1 MHKPLEEGIHKM
13 NKRKAS
19 LAAAAAGVIAG
30 ATGLSLLAMP
40 AGAGQPPSLPEIS
53 AESLVEQVLQS
64 DPGAFGGTVEVDNK
78 LGLPALAEIP
88 QLADGKHSAR
98 IWTDGENKF
107 RLALP
112 NGQSE
117 QTIVS
122 DGATTWSWNSADN
135 QVTKSEHKP
144 GDEHGEAPAEAR
156 SVDPATAA
164 KDIVGLTKEF
174 SDISVDGTARVAN
187 RAAYELVLA
196 PKASEKTLIREVRIA
211 VDAELKMPLR
221 VAVLT
226 NGTAEPAGTVG
237 FREINVGPQDPA
249 LFTFT
254 PPANAE
260 VTTPEAKERE
270 RGERPEVGLEQALQ
284 GENPQIFGSGW
295 DAVVGAR
302 IPGDAMT
309 QVPAEAQGLV
319 DRVTKKVSG
328 AWGSGQLF
336 TTKVATILIADDG
349 RVVAGAVPEQ
359 VLFDTIG
366 QVK

>member
-1 MHKPLEEGIHKM
+1 M
-13 NKRKAS
+13 NKRKVT
-19 LAAAAAGVIAG
+19 LAAAAAGVLTG
-30 ATGLSLLAMP
+30 AAGLSLLAMP
-40 AGAGQPPSLPEIS
+40 AGAGQPPSLPAIAPET
-53 AESLVEQVLQS
+53 LVEQVLTS
-64 DPGAFGGTVEVDNK
+64 KPGAFGGTVEVDNK
-78 LGLPALAEIP
+78 LGLPSISEIP

-98 IWTDGENKF
+98 IWTDGNGKL

-117 QTIVS
+117 QTIVD
-122 DGATTWSWNSADN
+122 DGTTTWSWNSADN
-135 QVTKSEHKP
+135 EVTKSEHKA
-144 GDEHGEAPAEAR
+144 EEAKAEKPESAEQKAI
-156 SVDPATAA
+156 DPATAA
-164 KDIVGLTKEF
+164 KEIVTLTKEF

-226 NGTAEPAGTVG
+226 NGTNEPAGTVG
-237 FREINVGPQDPA
+237 FREINVGPQDA
-249 LFTFT
+249 KLFEFT
-254 PPANAE
+254 PPANAK
-260 VTTPEAKERE
+260 VTTPEAKEQAGRDK
-270 RGERPEVGLEQALQ
+270 PELGIEQALQ
-284 GENPQIFGSGW
+284 GEDPQIFGTGW
-295 DAVVGAR
+295 DTVIGAR
-302 IPGDAMT
+302 IPAEAMS

-319 DRVTKKVSG
+319 DRFTKKVSG
-328 AWGSGQLF
+328 SWGSGKLF
-336 TTKVATILIADDG
+336 NTKVATVLIADDG

>member
-1 MHKPLEEGIHKM
+1 MI
-13 NKRKAS
+13 NRKVT
-19 LAAAAAGVIAG
+19 LAAAAAGVVTG
-30 ATGLSLLAMP
+30 AAGLSLLAMP
-40 AGAGQPPSLPEIS
+40 AGAGQPPSLPDIAPEK
-53 AESLVEQVLQS
+53 LVEQVLTS
-64 DPGAFGGTVEVDNK
+64 KPGAFGGTVEVDNK
-78 LGLPALAEIP
+78 LGLPAIGEIP

-98 IWTDGENKF
+98 IWTDGNGKL

-117 QTIVS
+117 QTIVD
-122 DGATTWSWNSADN
+122 DGSTTWSWNSQN
-135 QVTKSEHKP
+135 NEVTKSEHKADKEVKP
-144 GDEHGEAPAEAR
+144 VNEQKAI
-156 SVDPATAA
+156 DPATAA
-164 KDIVGLTKEF
+164 KEIVNQTKEF

-187 RAAYELVLA
+187 RAAYELVLT

-211 VDAELKMPLR
+211 VDSELKMPLR

-237 FREINVGPQDPA
+237 FSQINVGPQDSK
-249 LFTFT
+249 LFEFT
-254 PPANAE
+254 PPANAK
-260 VTTPEAKERE
+260 VTTPEAKEQKRRHE
-270 RGERPEVGLEQALQ
+270 PELGLEQALN
-284 GENPQIFGSGW
+284 GKDPQIFGTGW
-295 DAVVGAR
+295 DSVVGAK
-302 IPGDAMT
+302 IPAEAMT

-319 DRVTKKVSG
+319 DRFTKKVSG
-328 AWGSGQLF
+328 SWGSGKLF

>member
-1 MHKPLEEGIHKM
+1 M
-13 NKRKAS
+13 NKRKVT
-19 LAAAAAGVIAG
+19 LAAAAAGVLTG

-40 AGAGQPPSLPEIS
+40 AGAGQPPSLPPVAPET
-53 AESLVEQVLQS
+53 LVEQVLTS
-64 DPGAFGGTVEVDNK
+64 EPGAFGGTIEVDNK
-78 LGLPALAEIP
+78 LGLPAIAEIP
-88 QLADGKHSAR
+88 QLADGKHSGR
-98 IWTDGENKF
+98 VWTDGNGKM

-117 QTIVS
+117 QTIVD
-122 DGATTWSWNSADN
+122 DGTTTWVWNSADN
-135 QVTKSEHKP
+135 EVTKSERRADKP
-144 GDEHGEAPAEAR
+144 DAEPDAKAA
-156 SVDPATAA
+156 DPATAA
-164 KDIVGLTKEF
+164 KEIVGLTKEF

-187 RAAYELVLA
+187 RAAYELVLT
-196 PKASEKTLIREVRIA
+196 PKASEKTLVREVRIA

-237 FREINVGPQDPA
+237 FTEINVGPQDA
-249 LFTFT
+249 KLFEFT

-270 RGERPEVGLEQALQ
+270 GREKRPEAGVEQALR
-284 GENPQIFGSGW
+284 GEDPQVFGTGW
-295 DAVVGAR
+295 DTVLGAR
-302 IPGDAMT
+302 IPTEAMT

-319 DRVTKKVSG
+319 DRFTKEVSG
-328 AWGSGQLF
+328 SWGSGKLF
-336 TTKVATILIADDG
+336 TTKVATVLIADDG

>member
-1 MHKPLEEGIHKM
+1 M
-13 NKRKAS
+13 NKRKVT
-19 LAAAAAGVIAG
+19 LAAAAAGVLTG
-30 ATGLSLLAMP
+30 AAGLSLLAMP
-40 AGAGQPPSLPEIS
+40 AGAGQPPSLPTIAPET
-53 AESLVEQVLQS
+53 LVEQVLTS
-64 DPGAFGGTVEVDNK
+64 KPGAFGGTVQVDNK
-78 LGLPALAEIP
+78 LGLPAIAEIP

-98 IWTDGENKF
+98 IWTDGNGKL

-122 DGATTWSWNSADN
+122 DGTTTWSWDSQKNE
-135 QVTKSEHKP
+135 VTKSEHKDSP
-144 GDEHGEAPAEAR
+144 GQESRHEPAEK
-156 SVDPATAA
+156 SIDPATAA
-164 KDIVGLTKEF
+164 KEVVGLTKEF

-187 RAAYELVLA
+187 RAAYELVLT

-226 NGTAEPAGTVG
+226 NGTAEPVGQVG
-237 FREINVGPQDPA
+237 FSEINVGPQDSK
-249 LFTFT
+249 LFEFT
-254 PPANAE
+254 PPAGAK
-260 VTTPEAKERE
+260 VTTPEAKEE
-270 RGERPEVGLEQALQ
+270 RRDHRPEAGLEQVLQ

-295 DAVVGAR
+295 DTVVGAR
-302 IPGDAMT
+302 IPAEAMT

-319 DRVTKKVSG
+319 DRFTKKVSG
-328 AWGSGQLF
+328 SWGSGKLF
-336 TTKVATILIADDG
+336 NTKVATILIADDG
-349 RVVAGAVPEQ
+349 RVAAGAVPEQ

>member
-1 MHKPLEEGIHKM
+1 M
-13 NKRKAS
+13 NKRKVT
-19 LAAAAAGVIAG
+19 LAAATAGVLTG
-30 ATGLSLLAMP
+30 AAGLSLLAMP
-40 AGAGQPPSLPEIS
+40 AGAGQPPSLPDVS
-53 AESLVEQVLQS
+53 AESLVEQVMTAE
-64 DPGAFGGTVEVDNK
+64 PGAFGGTVEVDNK
-78 LGLPALAEIP
+78 LGLPAISEIP

-98 IWTDGENKF
+98 VWTDGNGKL

-117 QTIVS
+117 QTIVD
-122 DGATTWSWNSADN
+122 DGTTTWSWNSADN
-135 QVTKSEHKP
+135 EVTKSEHKADNEP
-144 GDEHGEAPAEAR
+144 EQRPEKA
-156 SVDPATAA
+156 VDPATAA
-164 KDIVGLTKEF
+164 KDIVSQTKEF
-174 SDISVDGTARVAN
+174 SEISVDGTARVAN
-187 RAAYELVLA
+187 RAAYELVLT
-196 PKASEKTLIREVRIA
+196 PKASEKTLVREVRIA

-254 PPANAE
+254 PPANAK

-270 RGERPEVGLEQALQ
+270 SREQMPEAGGLEQALQ
-284 GENPQIFGSGW
+284 GEDPQIFGTGW
-295 DAVVGAR
+295 DTVIGSK
-302 IPGDAMT
+302 IPAEAMT

-319 DRVTKKVSG
+319 DRFTKKVSG
-328 AWGSGQLF
+328 DWGSGKIF

-366 QVK
+366 QVN